1 MNQEEPGKKTSLQG
15 SQIVELSNME
25 EFRARSYQLEMLDRS
40 LKENVIVA
48 VR

>member
-1 MNQEEPGKKTSLQG
+1 MHQEEPGKKTSQG
-15 SQIVELSNME
+15 SQVVEFSNME

>member
-1 MNQEEPGKKTSLQG
+1 MSLMEFG
-15 SQIVELSNME
+15 NEMFTPLSWTTKWGYVGAH
-25 EFRARSYQLEMLDRS
+25 RTRSYQLEMLERS